1 MTTAT
6 LSLLFKF
13 KFIVS
18 KIISVEIS
26 QDWRLFYL
34 KNIWRDISEVAI
46 TQFQE
51 KTQEPWH
58 I

>member
-1 MTTAT
+1 MTTVT

-34 KNIWRDISEVAI
+34 KNIWRDISDVAI

-51 KTQEPWH
+51 KTQEP
-58 I
+58 

>member
-1 MTTAT
+1 MTTVT

-34 KNIWRDISEVAI
+34 KNIWRDISEAAI